1 MIRNMIFDIGN
12 VLMDFRWKD
21 YVRNLFGED
30 EALIQTINQAIWYNG
45 CWAAMDRGEM
55 DGTAALQ
62 SASAFAPQYEKEI
75 RLTLDHVAQA
85 FHKCGYAIPWI
96 KELKE
101 MGLNVYYLS
110 NYSEF
115 SVAANP
121 DVLDFIPYMDGGV
134 FSYEVKTVK
143 PKPEIYGCLCKKY
156 SLQPENS
163 LFTDDV
169 PENVKGAEECG
180 FQGILFEGYEKTYP
194 AIMNILR
201 LQK

>member
-1 MIRNMIFDIGN
+1 MIFDIGN

-21 YVRNLFGED
+21 YMRNLFGED
-30 EALIQTINQAIWYNG
+30 EALIQTINQAIWHNG

-55 DGTAALQ
+55 DGKAALQ
-62 SASAFAPQYEKEI
+62 SAVAFAPQYEKEI
-75 RLTLDHVAQA
+75 RLTLDNVAQA
-85 FHKCGYAIPWI
+85 FHKCSYAIPWI

-115 SVAANP
+115 SIAANP

-134 FSYEVKTVK
+134 FSYEVKAVK
-143 PKPEIYGCLCKKY
+143 PKPEIYDYLCKKY
-156 SLQPENS
+156 RLQPENS

-169 PENVKGAEECG
+169 PENVRGAKEYG

-194 AIMNILR
+194 AIMNILK
-201 LQK
+201 LQN